1 MAEIARDAANV
12 DDYSFDRAYATKI
25 IYLYTI
31 DAEDHTG
38 CVKVGKASIAK
49 QNPTDEEVDNAAK
62 ERIASQLRTAGIR
75 CKSFYAEVAIRTAPD
90 GVLHSFGDHEVHEV
104 LLRSGI
110 KKKKFGTNAQE
121 WFECSMETARAAIKA
136 VKENRQS
143 LDAQEVRDDFE
154 PIKFRPEQLKAI
166 EQTQKIF
173 AKEND
178 MLWNAKMRFGKTVT
192 ALQLVR
198 EMEFHKTLIFTHR
211 PVVVKGWHEDFQ
223 KIFFD
228 RQDFAFG
235 SKMGFGADIDWLEG
249 SGKNYVFFASLQDLR
264 GSELVGGNYDKNLEL
279 YATDWDCI
287 IIDEAHEGTLT
298 DIGEKVFERLKKPR
312 TKVLR
317 LSGTPFNLLDKFSAA
332 NTYTWDY
339 VMEQRA
345 KRQWDVEHPD
355 EPNPYSTLPAMCIY
369 TYDISRL
376 LGNDEVEEDSA
387 FNFREFFRTDGDYDN
402 FVHEERVKDFL
413 NLLVDNDADSMYPFS
428 NERFENTFRHTLWM
442 VPGVKAA
449 RALSAL
455 LKSHDTFG
463 RYTIVNVAG
472 DGDEEEEHDEALR
485 KVENAIGKDPT
496 KTRTITLSCGK
507 LTTGVSVPA
516 WTGVLMLCG
525 SVNTAASA
533 YMQTIFRVQTP
544 CNLGGLQK
552 ETCYV
557 FDFAPDRTLQ
567 VLADVA
573 HVENV
578 GKGTSD
584 TERKALGDFLNF
596 CPVISYENSQMQQYS
611 TDLLFQKMKRV
622 FVERVVKSGFEDDHI
637 YNQQMLRNLNADE
650 ARKFENLRA
659 IIGSTKAMPKSKGVD
674 LAASGMTEEEYREAE
689 ETESEVRRGRKRMA
703 ELTEEQRLNL
713 ERLKA
718 QREQAKAAAS
728 ILRGISIRMPLMVY
742 GANLKDEKKELTI
755 DNFTNLVDDESWAE
769 FMPEGVSKEK
779 FVEFRRFFDK
789 DIFAAA
795 SLRIRS
801 LAREADEMNIEE
813 RIEQIYTI
821 FNYFR
826 NPDKET
832 VLTPPRV
839 VNMHM
844 GDTLGGWNFYRR
856 TDECGEA
863 YYDDTQSPE
872 PVFCPVEGVTD
883 EVFAT
888 DSRVLEINSK
898 SGLYPLYV
906 AYSIYRKRLEQTA
919 RRLTLREQHNVWDE
933 TVASNVFVVC
943 KTPMAAA
950 ITRRTLCGFRKVKC
964 NAKHYPNLLSDIKNN
979 QPQLIAR
986 LRMGRGFWG
995 ANACDNMKF
1004 NAVVG
1009 NPPYQEM
1016 QTTDNTTSAQA
1027 ALAGAIYPMFI
1038 DLAVA
1043 IGAKFVS
1050 MITPSRWMTKS
1061 GRGVSDEW
1069 VDKMLRGNHLI
1080 RIEDYL
1086 SATDCFPQVEI
1097 KGGVSYFLLSPA
1109 YVGKCKYCLH
1119 SNGTTKVT
1127 YDYLDSLGLG
1137 IIVRDP
1143 HAVSIIGKVKAREGE
1158 YFGEKSFASTVASG
1172 TLFCDCAKGILNT
1185 NWRGYALQRDEKHY
1199 IKYYLNKKLVKEGF
1213 AWISYEDMIKA
1224 WDTLPLHK
1232 VFIPIAGGSGNDP
1245 LVLGRPFYGE
1255 PNSIC
1260 SQTYICIGFDPEIHN
1275 WTKTQCENV
1284 ISYIKSRFFRYLVSI
1299 KKRTQHAFAQVYELV
1314 PLQDFTPSSDI
1325 DWSQDV
1331 AGIDRQLYA
1340 KYGLSA
1346 DEVAF
1351 IEERIKPME

>member
-1 MAEIARDAANV
+1 MTGNASEEANIE
-12 DDYSFDRAYATKI
+12 DYSFDRAYETNI
-25 IYLYTI
+25 IYIYTI
-31 DAEDHTG
+31 DAADHAG

-49 QNPTDEEVDNAAK
+49 QNPTGEEVAKAAK
-62 ERIASQLRTAGIR
+62 ERIGSQLRTAGIK
-75 CKSFYAEVAIRTAPD
+75 CKSFYAEVAVRTDSD
-90 GVLHSFGDHEVHEV
+90 GVPHSFWDHEVHDV

-121 WFECSMETARAAIKA
+121 WFECSMETAKAAIRA

-143 LDAQEVRDDFE
+143 LNAQEVRDDFE
-154 PIKFRPEQLKAI
+154 AIKFRPEQRKAI
-166 EQTQKIF
+166 DQTRKIF

-228 RQDFAFG
+228 CEDFAFG
-235 SKMGFGADIDWLEG
+235 SKMGYGADIDWLER

-264 GSELVGGNYDKNLEL
+264 GSELVGGNYDKNQEV
-279 YATDWDCI
+279 YVTDWDCI

-298 DIGEKVFERLKKPR
+298 DIGEKVFERLKKPH

-345 KRQWDVEHPD
+345 KALWDVEHPD

-376 LGNDEVEEDSA
+376 LGDDEVEEDSA
-387 FNFREFFRTDGDYDN
+387 FNFREFFRIDGDYDN

-455 LKSHDTFG
+455 LKRHDTF
-463 RYTIVNVAG
+463 RKYTIVNVAG

-552 ETCYV
+552 EICYV

-584 TERKALGDFLNF
+584 AERKALGDFLNF

-650 ARKFENLRA
+650 AKEFENLRA

-674 LAASGMTEEEYREAE
+674 LATSGMTEEEYREAE
-689 ETESEVRRGRKRMA
+689 ETESEVKRGKKKQS
-703 ELTEEQRLNL
+703 ELTEEQKRNL

-718 QREQAKAAAS
+718 QREQAKAAAG

-755 DNFTNLVDDESWAE
+755 DNFTKLVDDESWAE

-779 FVEFRRFFDK
+779 FVEFKRFFDK

-844 GDTLGGWNFYRR
+844 GDTLGGWNFYRK
-856 TDECGEA
+856 TNECGET
-863 YYDDTQSPE
+863 YYDDTQSSE
-872 PVFCPVEGVTD
+872 PVFCAVEGVTD
-883 EVFAT
+883 DVFAT

-906 AYSIYRKRLEQTA
+906 AYSIYRKRLEQA
-919 RRLTLREQHNVWDE
+919 AKRLTLQEQHNVWDE
-933 TVASNVFVVC
+933 TVASNIFVVC

-986 LRMGRGFWG
+986 LRMGRRFWG
-995 ANACDNMKF
+995 ANAYDNMKF

-1009 NPPYQEM
+1009 NPPYQEVGGSGGTNDAPIY
-1016 QTTDNTTSAQA
+1016 QHFCILANTISSRFTS
-1027 ALAGAIYPMFI
+1027 
-1038 DLAVA
+1038 V
-1043 IGAKFVS
+1043 
-1050 MITPSRWMTKS
+1050 ITPSRWFS
-1061 GRGVSDEW
+1061 GGRENLLGGFRRH
-1069 VDKMLRGNHLI
+1069 MLTCGHLKQLFAYTNARDI
-1080 RIEDYL
+1080 
-1086 SATDCFPQVEI
+1086 FNNVEI
-1097 KGGVSYFLLSPA
+1097 KGGICYYLYDNAHKGTCCFTLNDNGVKEVEAIDLSDFDILIRRPKLA
-1109 YVGKCKYCLH
+1109 VIIKKIENVRRNNCID
-1119 SNGTTKVT
+1119 S
-1127 YDYLDSLGLG
+1127 LDSIISADTPFG
-1137 IIVRDP
+1137 IPTNPSSSSKTPFCLFKDSSPEHDVIVLYLESNKR
-1143 HAVSIIGKVKAREGE
+1143 HKA
-1158 YFGEKSFASTVASG
+1158 
-1172 TLFCDCAKGILNT
+1172 FCRRND
-1185 NWRGYALQRDEKHY
+1185 
-1199 IKYYLNKKLVKEGF
+1199 IKKNCQDIDRFK
-1213 AWISYEDMIKA
+1213 MC
-1224 WDTLPLHK
+1224 
-1232 VFIPIAGGSGNDP
+1232 IPKAGGTGNDAQ
-1245 LVLGRPFYGE
+1245 VLGKTEILPKG
-1255 PNSIC
+1255 SVC
-1260 SQTYICIGFDPEIHN
+1260 SQTFLYSAFDSEYEAKALSAYMRTRFLRAVVSSVKIGPDAMS
-1275 WTKTQCENV
+1275 NV
-1284 ISYIKSRFFRYLVSI
+1284 YRY
-1299 KKRTQHAFAQVYELV
+1299 V
-1314 PLQDFTPSSDI
+1314 PLQDFTPNSDI

-1346 DEVAF
+1346 EEVAF